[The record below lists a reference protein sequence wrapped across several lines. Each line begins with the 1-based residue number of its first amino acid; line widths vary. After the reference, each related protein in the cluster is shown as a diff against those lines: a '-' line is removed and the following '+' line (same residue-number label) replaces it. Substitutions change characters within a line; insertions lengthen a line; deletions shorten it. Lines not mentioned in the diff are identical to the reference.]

1 VREEALRCNL
11 DLVVIHLVGGTL
23 LLIIRKRIGWRLSI
37 LMKEYNFLQIYTCY
51 LLAGCRSA

>member
-1 VREEALRCNL
+1 MRCNL

-23 LLIIRKRIGWRLSI
+23 LLIIQKRIGWRLSI